1 MDVLIRRPLPICKR
15 NSKPWTMN
23 FNRYLLTHSLFLI
36 SVLFTPL
43 LAQTTWVVNTVDDN
57 DDGTCDATHC
67 SLREAIDASNANAG
81 ADIITFNIGG
91 AGPFVIEPV
100 TPLPVLTDP
109 QTTIDGTTQPA
120 YTLGDIVIDGTNTA
134 PLSHGLNLAAS
145 NTEVYGMKVV
155 NFDESN
161 NAGIFVAAN
170 NQLSDIVIGG
180 PGRGNIIGGS
190 HQGIFVS
197 FISDCN
203 NITIQSNYIGVDP
216 SAGMANIGNTINGV
230 VIMQGVC
237 TNVLIGGDATLGEGN
252 VIGFNSDGIRIRVE
266 GVVVQGNAIGTDP
279 AGTMDLGNTG
289 FGVNLDDQPGTPNN
303 CLIGGPGEGL
313 GNLIA
318 YNNVGIFKFPT
329 GTVNRF
335 QRNGFFCN
343 GAGILYQSSTTNGTA
358 PPAILCVS
366 TGLVEG
372 KAAPNTVV
380 EVFQVDNAD
389 CPNNNACQ
397 GRFYLGET
405 ITDANGDWSVPID
418 LNVGDVVGATATDL
432 SDNTSP
438 FGNCTIIQNEL
449 VAVAENP
456 GPFCFGSP
464 IELQGS
470 ETTGQAGLT
479 FTWTGPNNYT
489 STGQSPN
496 DATEAGTYVLEVTDN
511 TCGRS
516 VDSTVVEV
524 LAAITSTIGDDP
536 SEILCPTESI
546 VINGTTYDINNPTG
560 TESMPG
566 QGGACDTIVT
576 VQLQFHPEARGTL
589 NPSVCEG
596 QSFSFNGTDYDA
608 ANPSGTEV
616 LSGAA
621 ANGCDSIVDVT
632 LTFIPSAQ
640 GVFNTTIC
648 PGASLV
654 FNGTTYD
661 ENNPTGVETL
671 MGQAANGCDSV
682 VTVTVDFFPVAM
694 GVFEPEVCEGQSI
707 TFNGTVY
714 DENNNSGTETLVG
727 QAVNGCDSVVTVTL
741 SFLPSAQGNFET
753 TICENESIVFNG
765 TTYDINNT
773 TGSEVLAGQAANG
786 CDSIVEVNI
795 NFFPPA
801 VGNFTTTIC
810 ETEEIVFNGTTYDI
824 NNSSGTEM
832 LTGQGA
838 NGCDSLVNVQIN
850 FFPLAQGNLDLT
862 ICETEDFTF
871 NGTIYN
877 INNPSGTETLT
888 GQAANGCDSL
898 VSVNLSFFPPATGD
912 FETTICETDN
922 IVFNGTIYDINNAT
936 GTETLAGQAANG
948 CDSIV
953 NVQVNFFPTAIGDF
967 ETTIC
972 ETGNIVFN
980 GTTYDINNTTGTE
993 TLVGQAANGC
1003 DSIVNVQINFFPP
1016 AEGSLAVTICEGE
1029 NFLFNGTTYDANNT
1043 SGTETLVGQSANGC
1057 DSIVTVNIDFFPPAI
1072 GDFNTEICP
1081 GSNIVFNG
1089 TTYDENNTNGTEIL
1103 TGQSVNGCDSIVNVS
1118 ITFSAPVVSLI
1129 EETFC
1134 SGAVLTVNGTDYNE
1148 NNPSGTEVLPG
1159 AAANGCDSTIQIN
1172 LQFITTVE
1180 VDRVET
1186 LCPGESITVNGVI
1199 YDENNPSGTE
1209 LIPGGGGICDSLI
1222 TVDLSFFPVATG
1234 NLNLT
1239 ICPDSEVNINGT
1251 IYDINNPS
1259 GVETLANASV
1269 NGCDSILNVQL
1280 TFEAL
1285 TANLKAFP
1293 PTCFGE
1299 SNGTIN
1305 IESLTGGQGPYRIA
1319 LMDGNFEPVT
1329 SLPYNFGSLPA
1340 GDYQVRI
1347 RDVNDC
1353 EFTQAVTIPTPV
1365 DLQVSLGEDVSIRL
1379 GDSVQLQAIT
1389 NLDGVQVSWDPSMD
1403 LSCADCL
1410 EPIAKPLAT
1419 TIYTVTVSN
1428 NGDCATSDDIRIIV
1442 DPDPPVYMA
1451 NAFSPNGDGVN
1462 DFFTVQADGILQ
1474 NIQYF
1479 GIFDRWGNLIF
1490 ERNNFAPNTQENS
1503 WDGTYRLQEAP
1514 VGVYVYFVEILQPN
1528 GRLFKITGDVLLNR

>member
-1 MDVLIRRPLPICKR
+1 
-15 NSKPWTMN
+15 MN
-23 FNRYLLTHSLFLI
+23 FSRYLLTYGLFLLSI
-36 SVLFTPL
+36 LFTPL

-81 ADIITFNIGG
+81 ADIIAFNIGG
-91 AGPFVIEPV
+91 TGPFVIEPIS
-100 TPLPVLTDP
+100 PLPPFTDP
-109 QTTIDGTTQPA
+109 LTTIDGTTQPA
-120 YTLGDIVIDGTNTA
+120 YTLGDITIDGTNTT
-134 PLSHGLNLAAS
+134 PISHGLQVAAS
-145 NTEVYGMKVV
+145 NTEIYGLKVV
-155 NFDESN
+155 NFDEIN
-161 NAGIFVAAN
+161 NAGIFIDAN
-170 NQLSDIVIGG
+170 IQLADIVIGG
-180 PGRGNIIGGS
+180 PDRGNIIGGN
-190 HQGIFVS
+190 HHGIFVN
-197 FISDCN
+197 FVSDCN

-216 SAGMANIGNTINGV
+216 SAGMANIGNTINGI

-237 TNVLIGGDATLGEGN
+237 TNVLIGGDSTQGEGN
-252 VIGFNSDGIRIRVE
+252 VVGFNSDGIRIRVE
-266 GVVVQGNAIGTDP
+266 GVVVQGNAIGTDFTG
-279 AGTMDLGNTG
+279 AMDLGNTG

-318 YNNVGIFKFPT
+318 YNNAGIFKFPSAA
-329 GTVNRF
+329 VNRF

-343 GAGILYQSSTTNGTA
+343 GSGILYQSSTTNGTA

-372 KAAPNTVV
+372 KAAPNTII
-380 EVFQVDNAD
+380 EVFQVDNVD

-397 GRFYLGET
+397 GRFFLGET
-405 ITDANGDWSVPID
+405 VTDANGDWAVPIN

-432 SDNTSP
+432 AANTSP
-438 FGNCTIIQNEL
+438 FGNCTIIQTEL
-449 VAVAENP
+449 IAEADNP

-464 IELQGS
+464 VELQGN
-470 ETTGQAGLT
+470 ETTGQAGVT
-479 FTWTGPNNYT
+479 FSWTGPNNY
-489 STGQSPN
+489 SSNSQNPN
-496 DATEAGTYVLEVTDN
+496 NATEAGTYFLEVRDN

-516 VDSTVVEV
+516 VDSTVVEI

-546 VINGTTYDINNPTG
+546 IINGTTYDINNPTG

-589 NPSVCEG
+589 NPTVCEG
-596 QSFSFNGTDYDA
+596 QSFTFNGTIYDA
-608 ANPSGTEV
+608 ANPSGTET
-616 LSGAA
+616 LAGAA
-621 ANGCDSIVDVT
+621 SNGCDSIVDLS
-632 LTFIPSAQ
+632 LTFTPSAQ

-648 PGASLV
+648 PGENIV

-661 ENNPTGVETL
+661 EDNPTGVETL
-671 MGQAANGCDSV
+671 VGQAASGCDSV
-682 VTVTVDFFPVAM
+682 VTVTVDFFQIAL

-707 TFNGTVY
+707 TFNGTIY
-714 DENNNSGTETLVG
+714 DETNRSGTEILTG
-727 QAVNGCDSVVTVTL
+727 QAANGCDSVVTVSL
-741 SFLPSAQGNFET
+741 SILPAAQGTFET
-753 TICENESIVFNG
+753 TICENESVVFNG

-773 TGSEVLAGQAANG
+773 SGTEVLAGQAANG
-786 CDSIVEVNI
+786 CDSIVEVSI

-801 VGNFTTTIC
+801 VGSFTTTIC
-810 ETEEIVFNGTTYDI
+810 ESEEILFNGTTYDINNSSGTEILAGQGANGCDSLINVQINFFPPATGTLEVTICETEDFVFNGTTYNSGNPTGTETLANQAVNGCDSLVTVNLSFFPPALGDFEATICETDNIVFNGTTYDI
-824 NNSSGTEM
+824 NNSSGTE
-832 LTGQGA
+832 T
-838 NGCDSLVNVQIN
+838 LV
-850 FFPLAQGNLDLT
+850 
-862 ICETEDFTF
+862 
-871 NGTIYN
+871 
-877 INNPSGTETLT
+877 
-888 GQAANGCDSL
+888 GQA
-898 VSVNLSFFPPATGD
+898 
-912 FETTICETDN
+912 I
-922 IVFNGTIYDINNAT
+922 
-936 GTETLAGQAANG
+936 NG

-953 NVQVNFFPTAIGDF
+953 NVQVNFFP
-967 ETTIC
+967 
-972 ETGNIVFN
+972 
-980 GTTYDINNTTGTE
+980 
-993 TLVGQAANGC
+993 
-1003 DSIVNVQINFFPP
+1003 P
-1016 AEGSLAVTICEGE
+1016 AEGTLDLTICEGE
-1029 NFLFNGTTYDANNT
+1029 NIIFNGTTYDANNRD
-1043 SGTETLVGQSANGC
+1043 GTEILVGQSANGC
-1057 DSIVTVNIDFFPPAI
+1057 DSIVTVNIDFFAPAI
-1072 GDFNTEICP
+1072 GDFSTEICP

-1089 TTYDENNTNGTEIL
+1089 TVYDENNTNGTEIL
-1103 TGQSVNGCDSIVNVS
+1103 MGQSANGCDSIVNVS
-1118 ITFSAPVVSLI
+1118 ITFSDPVISQI

-1134 SGAVLTVNGTDYNE
+1134 SGAVLTVNGTDYDE
-1148 NNPSGTEVLPG
+1148 NNPTGTEVLPG
-1159 AAANGCDSTIQIN
+1159 AAANGCDSTIEIN

-1180 VDRVET
+1180 VDRSET
-1186 LCPGESITVNGVI
+1186 LCPGESISVNGVI

-1222 TVDLSFFPVATG
+1222 TIDLSFFPVATG
-1234 NLNLT
+1234 NLDLT

-1259 GVETLANASV
+1259 GVEVLANASV

-1280 TFEAL
+1280 SFEAL
-1285 TANLKAFP
+1285 AADLKAFP

-1305 IESLTGGQGPYRIA
+1305 VESLTGGQGPYRIA
-1319 LMDGNFEPVT
+1319 LADGNFEPIT

-1347 RDVNDC
+1347 LDVNDC

-1389 NLDGVQVSWDPSMD
+1389 NLDGVLVSWDPSLD

-1410 EPIAKPLAT
+1410 EPVAKPLAT

-1428 NGDCATSDDIRIIV
+1428 NGDCATTDDIRIIV

-1503 WDGTYRLQEAP
+1503 WDGTYRLQQAP

-1528 GRLFKITGDVLLNR
+1528 GRLFKITGDVLLSR